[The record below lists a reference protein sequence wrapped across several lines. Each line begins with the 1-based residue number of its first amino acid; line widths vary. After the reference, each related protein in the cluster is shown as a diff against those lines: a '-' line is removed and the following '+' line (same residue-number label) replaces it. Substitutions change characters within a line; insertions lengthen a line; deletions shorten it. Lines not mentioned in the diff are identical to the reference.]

1 MAAPS
6 GRAWSDLT
14 RRLKSFRPHR
24 EFKQKIRKKNQMFNP
39 LQSRTLN
46 VACKALP
53 TWGGADVLIAQR
65 VSGVEALG
73 KLFKYTVEF
82 ATLDSPTFRIYKAR
96 ELIKPDELI
105 GKTIEISIEFE
116 GKGAFIPGLPGNLGA
131 GNVGAGVRTIN
142 GIITE
147 VRQTGSDERRA
158 YYQFTVRPWL
168 WLASKNR
175 DSRVFQDMNVL
186 QVTEAVL
193 KSGNYKFP
201 WQMRLAAVSLYNNV
215 FPPRDFIRQFWQSDF
230 EFLSQIWSEWGIYYH
245 FDGMTLV
252 LCDSPGSHKKHAN
265 AYDTVLYHAPEGKR
279 IDEEHI
285 YALSVSRK
293 ITAGEI
299 TLNDYDYTRSN
310 GRFDMNQSRYSEA
323 SFDNAAQ
330 YHWGNYTQPMA
341 GAMGLDGK
349 PNDLRNEGDYLAR
362 VRVEALRC
370 EGLRLHGTGN
380 LRGLTTGRKFRLEGH
395 PQKELNTRYLVVSTT
410 IDVSNPD
417 ELTVTAG
424 SDAQYHC
431 KTDFVLQ
438 PDDTFFKTMPRE
450 KPRAH
455 PETAVVVG
463 PENQPI
469 WLDGYAR
476 TRVQFKWD
484 RLGKLDQNSSC
495 WVRVSQPWHGGPHSF
510 IAVPR
515 IGDEVTIGYHEG
527 DPDKPF
533 IMASKVNQFN
543 PPPFELPRNMALTG
557 LVSHA
562 LEGQGHNYVVTDDTP
577 GQQQVQVASDQA
589 NSRLVL
595 GYNTRIEYRAGRQ
608 QARGLGWELATDAWG
623 VLRANRGMLITTE
636 TRSGANSPA
645 KEMGETVQ
653 RLTEAR
659 DTHENLVGMAQQ
671 NQAQDAG
678 ADQREVT
685 AALKAQNAT
694 VKGGPKSGPNA
705 FPELAEAHL
714 TFASPN
720 GIQATTAG
728 TTHLASGEHLALTTG
743 GHIGIAADASL
754 FATVRSKLRLFVQQA
769 GMRLVAAGGDI
780 DIKALKDSIN
790 LLAKLNVTVTAN
802 RITISAKEEV
812 EIVGGGSYTRWSLGG
827 VRTGT
832 SASFEVHSASRN
844 FSGPDSERLPTLPE
858 SRPSKEDLHFILG
871 ALAHDEAHRYVDEP
885 YELFKGSAKIAQGVT
900 DEFGRVIVPDH
911 QPGTSTYRV
920 KLSNGGQF
928 DLNVKD
934 ALNADF
940 AHIEHRTNRGERMS

>member
-1 MAAPS
+1 
-6 GRAWSDLT
+6 
-14 RRLKSFRPHR
+14 
-24 EFKQKIRKKNQMFNP
+24 MFNP

-645 KEMGETVQ
+645 KEMGETTQ
-653 RLTEAR
+653 RLTQALEL
-659 DTHENLVGMAQQ
+659 HENLAELAQV
-671 NQAQDAG
+671 NQAQDHG
-678 ADQREVT
+678 ADQRDVT
-685 AALKAQNAT
+685 KAIKAQNEEVRGLAG
-694 VKGGPKSGPNA
+694 KSAGGT
-705 FPELAEAHL
+705 FPELSEPHL
-714 TFASPN
+714 ILSSSSGLETTSARSTHVASDEHIALTS
-720 GIQATTAG
+720 GQHLSLSTG
-728 TTHLASGEHLALTTG
+728 GRLLASVKSG
-743 GHIGIAADASL
+743 
-754 FATVRSKLRLFVQQA
+754 VRLFCQKA
-769 GMRLVAAGGDI
+769 GMKLIAAGGDI
-780 DIKALKDSIN
+780 DLQALQDSVNI
-790 LLAKLNVTVTAN
+790 LAKLNITQTAN
-802 RITISAKEEV
+802 RITITAKEELL
-812 EIVGGGSYTRWSLGG
+812 INGGGSYTRYNSSG
-827 VRTGT
+827 VEIGT
-832 SASFEVHSASRN
+832 AGTWTVHSAGRSLV
-844 FSGPDSERLPTLPE
+844 GPKCIAASIPVTDVQQDGQHAITFL
-858 SRPSKEDLHFILG
+858 
-871 ALAHDEAHRYVDEP
+871 ALAAEGRGLAGASLSLFDAKEAKRVLHTVLDSDGSTTAVRSESNRRYDALIG
-885 YELFKGSAKIAQGVT
+885 YEGWSGHF
-900 DEFGRVIVPDH
+900 EE
-911 QPGTSTYRV
+911 
-920 KLSNGGQF
+920 
-928 DLNVKD
+928 VKD
-934 ALNADF
+934 EDAGDTF
-940 AHIEHRTNRGERMS
+940 DPGELDEDRNLEIL

>member
-1 MAAPS
+1 
-6 GRAWSDLT
+6 
-14 RRLKSFRPHR
+14 
-24 EFKQKIRKKNQMFNP
+24 MFNP

-201 WQMRLAAVSLYNNV
+201 WQMRLAAVSLNNNV

-285 YALSVSRK
+285 YALSVARK

-330 YHWGNYTQPMA
+330 YHWGDYTQPMA

-395 PQKELNTRYLVVSTT
+395 PQKELNTRYLVVSTS
-410 IDVSNPD
+410 IDVRNPD

-431 KTDFVLQ
+431 KTDFVVQ

-455 PETAVVVG
+455 PESAVVVG

-562 LEGQGHNYVVTDDTP
+562 LEEQGHNYVVTDDTP

-636 TRSGANSPA
+636 TRAGARA
-645 KEMGETVQ
+645 AAMDMGETLQ
-653 RLTEAR
+653 RLAR
-659 DTHENLVGMAQQ
+659 ANEQQ
-671 NQAQDAG
+671 DVLAHSAVQARAQDPQHQLDLTQALRTQVSELQNSKPWDATDMSG
-678 ADQREVT
+678 PRKPHLLVASSADIAQT
-685 AALKAQNAT
+685 AAHN
-694 VKGGPKSGPNA
+694 VNVHSG
-705 FPELAEAHL
+705 AH
-714 TFASPN
+714 TA
-720 GIQATTAG
+720 ITAG
-728 TTHLASGEHLALTTG
+728 GHFAASSGGDLLASARKA
-743 GHIGIAADASL
+743 IRF
-754 FATVRSKLRLFVQQA
+754 FAYKL
-769 GMRLVAAGGDI
+769 GMRLVSYAEDI
-780 DIKALKDSIN
+780 DIQALKKSIN
-790 LLAKLNVTVTAN
+790 LLAKLEITQTAN
-802 RITISAKEEV
+802 RITIKASEEV
-812 EIVGGGSYTRWSLGG
+812 MIHGGDSYISLKSGKITVGGGVYEVNARAKNLPSKPMGVSPQGLPDVQANDQMFRVLSPGG
-827 VRTGT
+827 KPLPGVDYAMQTASGGHVFRTGEKGESPLVNT
-832 SASFEVHSASRN
+832 EQAEDVKFELHWDEFASAS
-844 FSGPDSERLPTLPE
+844 
-858 SRPSKEDLHFILG
+858 
-871 ALAHDEAHRYVDEP
+871 
-885 YELFKGSAKIAQGVT
+885 
-900 DEFGRVIVPDH
+900 GRAIH
-911 QPGTSTYRV
+911 PGTP
-920 KLSNGGQF
+920 Q
-928 DLNVKD
+928 
-934 ALNADF
+934 
-940 AHIEHRTNRGERMS
+940 

>member
-1 MAAPS
+1 
-6 GRAWSDLT
+6 
-14 RRLKSFRPHR
+14 
-24 EFKQKIRKKNQMFNP
+24 MFNP

-201 WQMRLAAVSLYNNV
+201 WQMRLAAVSLNNNV

-285 YALSVSRK
+285 YALSVARK

-330 YHWGNYTQPMA
+330 YHWGDYTQPMA

-410 IDVSNPD
+410 IDVRNPD

-431 KTDFVLQ
+431 KTDFVVQ
-438 PDDTFFKTMPRE
+438 PDDTFFKTMPQE

-455 PETAVVVG
+455 PESAVVVG

-476 TRVQFKWD
+476 TRIQFKWD

-645 KEMGETVQ
+645 KEMSETAA
-653 RLTEAR
+653 RLDSAHQLHDALTR
-659 DTHENLVGMAQQ
+659 IAQDSE
-671 NQAQDAG
+671 AQDAG
-678 ADQREVT
+678 AHQSEIVET
-685 AALKAQNAT
+685 IASQN
-694 VKGGPKSGPNA
+694 KQIRG
-705 FPELAEAHL
+705 E
-714 TFASPN
+714 
-720 GIQATTAG
+720 TAG
-728 TTHLASGEHLALTTG
+728 DDASFPQLSESHLVIDGKAGVQITTPATIHIASQQAAITTE
-743 GHIGIAADASL
+743 GHIGIASGRSF
-754 FATVRSKLRLFVQQA
+754 FATVRDTIRIFAQA
-769 GMRLVAAGGDI
+769 GPMHLASAAGDI
-780 DIKALKDSIN
+780 
-790 LLAKLNVTVTAN
+790 V
-802 RITISAKEEV
+802 
-812 EIVGGGSYTRWSLGG
+812 
-827 VRTGT
+827 
-832 SASFEVHSASRN
+832 
-844 FSGPDSERLPTLPE
+844 
-858 SRPSKEDLHFILG
+858 
-871 ALAHDEAHRYVDEP
+871 
-885 YELFKGSAKIAQGVT
+885 
-900 DEFGRVIVPDH
+900 
-911 QPGTSTYRV
+911 
-920 KLSNGGQF
+920 
-928 DLNVKD
+928 
-934 ALNADF
+934 LNALTKSIVARAQKQILLESEEILLRAKKFRVEVNGSFLNMDSTGIVSGTTGKF
-940 AHIEHRTNRGERMS
+940 VAHASTHGWPGPKDQMVELSPKKICVECLLKAARSGAGLVPR